1 MTLQVNHQQQL
12 SGNNNLSVSESRK
25 SLIVKVFPGFLFF
38 TGYKL
43 ATLVR
48 AVHSLIAFADAQRA
62 LGEVNVCRGESQK
75 LPFTDAGIAHRHKH
89 RIACRVG
96 TGY

>member
-1 MTLQVNHQQQL
+1 MQL
-12 SGNNNLSVSESRK
+12 VSGNNNLSVSESRK